1 MIFFV
6 MLILLVVYILTIIF
20 INKYSEESNDDDCI
34 CGTDFMYLYEPDKL
48 KKYIQRLKQGNWN
61 FETDRAIGTAN
72 VYYKPGDDVYVLV
85 NGPSDFISTVTD
97 TITKFAQPFIN
108 LNFIFTTDAS
118 KANYTITSGNP
129 GQGLTGVTNSIGGRQ
144 VNMTLGNQRQMNILH
159 ELGHALG
166 MYHENENVGKSPLA
180 SAIRRVYKDD
190 PEFIKSL
197 KLNAPPFGQRKVSN
211 TSSSSPPPST
221 NSPTLTPS
229 PSSTPKIVIQWPG
242 QGQDKGRPGMHATE
256 LDYKSIMGRPDQNNF
271 PSQRT
276 SEYSD
281 LDKVWLKKTYGEPG
295 SGKSGKSGW

>member
-6 MLILLVVYILTIIF
+6 ILTLLIVYILTIIF
-20 INKYSEESNDDDCI
+20 INKYSEESSNDDDCI
-34 CGTDFMYLYEPDKL
+34 CGTDFIYLYEPEKL

-85 NGPSDFISTVTD
+85 NGPSDFITTVTD
-97 TITKFAQPFIN
+97 VITKFAQPFIN

-129 GQGLTGVTNSIGGRQ
+129 GQNLTGVTNSIGGRQ
-144 VNMTLGNQRQMNILH
+144 VTMTLGNQRQMNILH

-190 PEFIKSL
+190 PAFIKSL
-197 KLNAPPFGQRKVSN
+197 KLNAPAPGQSKSSTPN
-211 TSSSSPPPST
+211 TSPSSSP
-221 NSPTLTPS
+221 
-229 PSSTPKIVIQWPG
+229 KIQWPG
-242 QGQDKGRPGMHATE
+242 QGQDKGRPGIHATE
-256 LDYKSIMGRPDQNNF
+256 LDYKSIMGRPNLNSF